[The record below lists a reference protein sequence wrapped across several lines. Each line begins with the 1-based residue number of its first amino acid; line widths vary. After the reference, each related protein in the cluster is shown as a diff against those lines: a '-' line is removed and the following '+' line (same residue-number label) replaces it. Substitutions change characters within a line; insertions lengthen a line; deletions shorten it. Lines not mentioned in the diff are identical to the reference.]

1 MQLDGGGWEFD
12 KIGTERERSS
22 VESELRELKEKMKSV
37 DSLRERLSSIEKDLA
52 RVFIQG
58 GEELPA
64 YEEGEPSNGGL
75 GESAVLVGDESPKPA
90 EEVDLERETSADAA
104 RVGAGTRGEGLQ
116 ESPNKESDMESESF
130 EDASESRAD

>member
-12 KIGTERERSS
+12 RIGTERERSS

-37 DSLRERLSSIEKDLA
+37 DTLRERLSSIERDLA

-90 EEVDLERETSADAA
+90 EEVDLERETPADAA
-104 RVGAGTRGEGLQ
+104 RVGAGTRGAGLQ